1 MIRLHPP
8 QTGNKSSQK
17 PDSSSST
24 NSSRYRH
31 SESHQNEGT
40 AYLSSQKV
48 TDILQAKK
56 EEKKEKSVLIF
67 EMKYQIATS
76 SVLFS
81 FSHFGNDH
89 KKFLSLSFTNVF
101 IYYFYLILTFSFTSL
116 TNFLTWFSSSF
127 LNFSVFALFSFSSS
141 FLLNFLFFLFSFIF
155 FPFPFYFSQFSFYLT
170 LTTFIFSI
178 FSITFVTFLLHLSLS
193 LILFLHSSFFF
204 YQTIIH
210 HHGSKFVC
218 FEAFILKNCFCL
230 ILEDKRL
237 TLVKNMQLPQPNG
250 ELRDT
255 VPSPYPPPTDFSLS
269 DCYLFYFL

>member
-17 PDSSSST
+17 PNSSSST

-40 AYLSSQKV
+40 TYLSSQKV

-81 FSHFGNDH
+81 FSHFGNNH

-101 IYYFYLILTFSFTSL
+101 IYYFYLI
-116 TNFLTWFSSSF
+116 
-127 LNFSVFALFSFSSS
+127 
-141 FLLNFLFFLFSFIF
+141 FI
-155 FPFPFYFSQFSFYLT
+155 S
-170 LTTFIFSI
+170 
-178 FSITFVTFLLHLSLS
+178 SITFVTFLLQHPSNSLFLSLFLSLS

-210 HHGSKFVC
+210 LRVSKFVC
-218 FEAFILKNCFCL
+218 FEAFI
-230 ILEDKRL
+230 
-237 TLVKNMQLPQPNG
+237 
-250 ELRDT
+250 
-255 VPSPYPPPTDFSLS
+255 
-269 DCYLFYFL
+269 